1 MQKSSPDK
9 HQALNKHSLA
19 PLVLSSSYL
28 TCHVMP
34 TATPK
39 VVSVFFS
46 LLVSLKK
53 KENTCFLGKMNTGC
67 KCFTGLLS
75 SLHVFKKK
83 LIIMLCCS
91 HHSLENA
98 IWVITPVPRQNC
110 TLPCGIICI
119 CHSSDEP
126 IKPSSSPTTKFTAFD
141 TEKEVNVQIFRCWNK
156 YCLKPVSS
164 LKKVLKLLVFF

>member
-1 MQKSSPDK
+1 MSCLQLLPKSF
-9 HQALNKHSLA
+9 QFFFYSLF
-19 PLVLSSSYL
+19 LWKRRK
-28 TCHVMP
+28 
-34 TATPK
+34 TPA
-39 VVSVFFS
+39 
-46 LLVSLKK
+46 
-53 KENTCFLGKMNTGC
+53 FLGKMNTGC
-67 KCFTGLLS
+67 KCFAGLLS

-110 TLPCGIICI
+110 TLPCGILL
-119 CHSSDEP
+119 SPALKESDMYL
-126 IKPSSSPTTKFTAFD
+126 SLFGRTNQTLVFTNNQVNC